1 MKDDNELQTPLL
13 DVIEKTTL
21 EPTFERIEEAKHQYY
36 EESGGSIIGS
46 VFCLLCLTFGSGILA
61 LPYSFTK
68 IGIGLGLVLYFLAA
82 YSVYWTLNLL
92 TKTAYKHNVLD
103 YSKLINI
110 YYGSRGVMLYEI
122 MNLLS
127 NLGAIVVY
135 QQISKIGLI

>member
-1 MKDDNELQTPLL
+1 MNTEDLNTPL
-13 DVIEKTTL
+13 IEKL
-21 EPTFERIEEAKHQYY
+21 PKLDKEFERIETAKHQYY

-82 YSVYWTLNLL
+82 YSVYWTLGLL
-92 TKTAYKHNVLD
+92 TKTAYKHGILD
-103 YSKLINI
+103 YSKLINL
-110 YYGSRGVMLYEI
+110 YYGSKGVMIYEI
-122 MNLLS
+122 MNLIS

-135 QQISKIGLI
+135 QQISNII